1 MAATK
6 LEGYKSVA
14 VVKFPGINR
23 EYYYALYDD
32 FKSGDR
38 VLVSGAADECPTIVR
53 VLTAREAAEEC
64 KVNIISEV
72 ICKVDLEKY
81 EERLSAREKKKK
93 LKAEM
98 EKRKKEIQKMKDDE
112 YYALMD
118 AEFASMLKVY
128 RELSV

>member
-1 MAATK
+1 MAATSP
-6 LEGYKSVA
+6 EGYKSVA
-14 VVKFPGINR
+14 VVKFPGVNR

-38 VLVSGAADECPTIVR
+38 VLVSGAADEYPTIVR

-81 EERLSAREKKKK
+81 EERLATREKKRR
-93 LKAEM
+93 LKAQ
-98 EKRKKEIQKMKDDE
+98 KRS
-112 YYALMD
+112 
-118 AEFASMLKVY
+118 F
-128 RELSV
+128 